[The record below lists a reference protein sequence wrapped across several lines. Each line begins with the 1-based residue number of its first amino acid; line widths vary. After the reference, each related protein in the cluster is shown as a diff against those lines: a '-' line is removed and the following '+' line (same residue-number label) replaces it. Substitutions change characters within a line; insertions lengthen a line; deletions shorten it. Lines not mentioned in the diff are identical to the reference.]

1 MLIQEI
7 WVQVSEELMKL
18 RKEQE
23 EMESKLKLRVIG
35 LPLFDT
41 ILQVYTKKI
50 IQNGGMETALIT
62 TIHVVVRYI

>member
-50 IQNGGMETALIT
+50 HSKWWDGDCSYYNNTCSC
-62 TIHVVVRYI
+62 